1 MESGGGYEQNGGVF
15 YMRFAV
21 TYNLSKDTIPI
32 DYRRGFISLIKK
44 AMETANEDLYKKF
57 YKGDEKVKPY
67 TFSVYSPD
75 GFLKSGDAFKV
86 GNTLI
91 FNFSTNS
98 YEIGTYIYN
107 GLVKDEMKKY
117 PFHEGNQLKRQKA
130 TLLQEPE
137 ITGDTAVFKTMSTV
151 LINSIGKKDWYFIP
165 ENQEFPDAFDTCV
178 SATVKEF
185 LEVNNAKIIF
195 NPIKTKRQVVKHYG
209 GNMQGFEGIFALSG
223 DREVLQ
229 LIHAVGLGVRRSQ
242 GFGMLRVMR

>member
-1 MESGGGYEQNGGVF
+1 
-15 YMRFAV
+15 MRFAV

-32 DYRRGFISLIKK
+32 DYRSGFISLIKK
-44 AMETANEDLYKKF
+44 AMETANKDLYKKF
-57 YKGDEKVKPY
+57 YEEDQKAKPY

-75 GFLKSGDAFKV
+75 GFLKNGDEFKV
-86 GNTLI
+86 GKTLV

-107 GLVKDEMKKY
+107 GLVDNEMKIF
-117 PFHEGNQLKRQKA
+117 PFFEGNQLKRLKA

-137 ITGDTAVFKTMSTV
+137 ITGDTAVFKTMSTI
-151 LINSIGKKDWYFIP
+151 LINSVGKKDWYFIP
-165 ENQEFPDAFDTCV
+165 NNPEFPNAFDTCISAMVNELLGV
-178 SATVKEF
+178 SNIKV
-185 LEVNNAKIIF
+185 IF
-195 NPIKTKRQVVKHYG
+195 NTIKIKRQVVKHYG

>member
-1 MESGGGYEQNGGVF
+1 
-15 YMRFAV
+15 MRFAV

-32 DYRRGFISLIKK
+32 DYRSGFISLIKK
-44 AMETANEDLYKKF
+44 AMETANKDLYKKF
-57 YKGDEKVKPY
+57 YEEDQKVKPY
-67 TFSVYSPD
+67 TFSIYSPD
-75 GFLKSGDAFKV
+75 GFLKNGDEFKV
-86 GNTLI
+86 GKTLV

-107 GLVKDEMKKY
+107 GLVDNEMKIF
-117 PFHEGNQLKRQKA
+117 PFFEGNHLKRLKA

-151 LINSIGKKDWYFIP
+151 LINSVGKKDWYFIP
-165 ENQEFPDAFDTCV
+165 DNPEFPEAFDTCV
-178 SATVKEF
+178 TAMVKE
-185 LEVNNAKIIF
+185 LLGVSNIKVIF
-195 NPIKTKRQVVKHYG
+195 NTIKIKRQVVKHYG

>member
-1 MESGGGYEQNGGVF
+1 
-15 YMRFAV
+15 MRFAV

-32 DYRRGFISLIKK
+32 DYRSGFISLIKK
-44 AMETANEDLYKKF
+44 AMATANKDLYKKF
-57 YKGDEKVKPY
+57 YEEDQNVKPY
-67 TFSVYSPD
+67 TFSIYSTD
-75 GFLKSGDAFKV
+75 GFLKCGDEFKV
-86 GNTLI
+86 GNTLV

-107 GLVKDEMKKY
+107 GLVDDEMKIF
-117 PFHEGNQLKRQKA
+117 PFFEGNQLKRQKA
-130 TLLQEPE
+130 MLLQEPE
-137 ITGDTAVFKTMSTV
+137 ITSSTAVFKTMSTV

-165 ENQEFPDAFDTCV
+165 DNPEFKDAFDTCV
-178 SATVKEF
+178 TAMVNG
-185 LEVNNAKIIF
+185 LLGINNAKVIF
-195 NPIKTKRQVVKHYG
+195 NPIKLKRQVVKHYR

>member
-1 MESGGGYEQNGGVF
+1 
-15 YMRFAV
+15 MRFSV

-32 DYRRGFISLIKK
+32 DYRSGFISLIKK
-44 AMETANEDLYKKF
+44 AMETANKDLYKKF

-75 GFLKSGDAFKV
+75 GFLKNDDEFKV
-86 GNTLI
+86 GKTLV

-107 GLVKDEMKKY
+107 GLVDNEMKVF
-117 PFHEGNQLKRQKA
+117 PFFEGNQLKRQKS

-165 ENQEFPDAFDTCV
+165 ENPEFPDAFDTCV
-178 SATVKEF
+178 TAMANE
-185 LEVNNAKIIF
+185 LLGINNAKVIF
-195 NPIKTKRQVVKHYG
+195 NQIKIKRQVVKHYG

-223 DREVLQ
+223 DKAVLQ
-229 LIHAVGLGVRRSQ
+229 LIHAVGMGVRRSQ
-242 GFGMLRVMR
+242 GFGMLRIMR

>member
-1 MESGGGYEQNGGVF
+1 
-15 YMRFAV
+15 MRFTV

-32 DYRRGFISLIKK
+32 DYRSGFISLIKK
-44 AMETANEDLYKKF
+44 AMETANKDLYKKF
-57 YKGDEKVKPY
+57 YEEDQKAKPY

-75 GFLKSGDAFKV
+75 GFIKNGNEFKV
-86 GNTLI
+86 GKTLV

-107 GLVKDEMKKY
+107 GLMDNETKIF
-117 PFHEGNQLKRQKA
+117 PFFGGNQLKLQKA

-137 ITGDTAVFKTMSTV
+137 ITSDTVVFKTMSTV
-151 LINSIGKKDWYFIP
+151 LINAVGKKDWYFIP
-165 ENQEFPDAFDTCV
+165 DDSEFPDAFDTCV
-178 SATVKEF
+178 AAMVNEL
-185 LEVNNAKIIF
+185 LETNNTKVIF
-195 NPIKTKRQVVKHYG
+195 NRIKTKRQVVKHYG